1 VSGLRA
7 DTYLLFLLI
16 EVVNDDTNE
25 EIQSEEGAKDDK
37 EHEVQVHVDV
47 GLPDGLLVHLYASN
61 LVLNLKIQQ
70 KSAHLENQSR
80 RS

>member
-1 VSGLRA
+1 VQ

-25 EIQSEEGAKDDK
+25 EIQSEEGAEDDK

-47 GLPDGLLVHLYASN
+47 GLPDRLFVNLNARSLV
-61 LVLNLKIQQ
+61 
-70 KSAHLENQSR
+70 
-80 RS
+80 

>member
-1 VSGLRA
+1 VQ